1 MNNTR
6 YSLFTFLLSQQ
17 IPQFNHNFYDLRTN
31 LYSFSGWSRGFLNLP
46 PTDTI
51 DRVWKVAQWKG
62 CTTHMV
68 NIDEAKSQWKGKI
81 EKRKVY
87 SRLYPYLN
95 ISSREKKRLVGN
107 REGSYDKLTTHDPER

>member
-1 MNNTR
+1 
-6 YSLFTFLLSQQ
+6 
-17 IPQFNHNFYDLRTN
+17 
-31 LYSFSGWSRGFLNLP
+31 
-46 PTDTI
+46 
-51 DRVWKVAQWKG
+51 
-62 CTTHMV
+62 MV

-107 REGSYDKLTTHDPER
+107 QEGSYDKLTTHDPER